1 MNPALAELV
10 RLLAAAAVDDF
21 MAEQARPNPHPTP
34 TPPAAPTPRSRGAAV
49 RPSQKAQP
57 HEKQ

>member
-21 MAEQARPNPHPTP
+21 MAEQARPNPHTTP
-34 TPPAAPTPRSRGAAV
+34 TPPAAPLPRSRGAASITESTV
-49 RPSQKAQP
+49 P
-57 HEKQ
+57 